1 MTLCGQQKLGGSADL
16 ENIHAFPS
24 ARRTNTQSLTSQLCT
39 RLAPQSEHPSY
50 LTALLWYK
58 QCAFSQ
64 ERPDFLLAPTWHLA
78 WQRPADCEQLTPQAR
93 TPLFAPCTPRCFVS
107 FSLAEE
113 TVCAPLAPI
122 CSLLRKTGLDWSK
135 QISLTWRAGQCD
147 QPQRETGSCAGMI
160 AAHVGSTAHAELA
173 KTVMFRS
180 KSRFGGKIRV
190 LSGLPMGKMEGYA
203 CLEVMSELSSK
214 VHAQAVPRTRQ

>member
-160 AAHVGSTAHAELA
+160 AAQFGSTAHAEH
-173 KTVMFRS
+173 V
-180 KSRFGGKIRV
+180 
-190 LSGLPMGKMEGYA
+190 
-203 CLEVMSELSSK
+203 
-214 VHAQAVPRTRQ
+214 